1 MPVNGAT
8 MPILIGFLRTGREG
22 ILKPFVSEAN
32 LWMPM
37 LRRVCAQ
44 PRNTIYKTFMTEQ
57 LA

>member
-1 MPVNGAT
+1 